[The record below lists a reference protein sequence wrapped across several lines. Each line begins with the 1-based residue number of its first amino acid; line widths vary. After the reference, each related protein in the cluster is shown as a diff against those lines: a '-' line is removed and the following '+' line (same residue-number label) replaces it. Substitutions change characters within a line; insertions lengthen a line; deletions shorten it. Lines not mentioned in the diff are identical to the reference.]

1 MVMAFITKNLKLNA
15 RQPLRPSVQALMGMV
30 LALAGC
36 ASGPVATPLPFYRC
50 EYGIEFTAKFIDD
63 SVALDSV
70 RGYDVLYRSGKPSVY
85 SNPRMHVEF
94 NLGVLGR
101 EAIVRYPLLPLVA
114 RCVRDN

>member
-1 MVMAFITKNLKLNA
+1 MPSIKNSTKDNA
-15 RQPLRPSVQALMGMV
+15 KQPVSRGAQALMGVV
-30 LALAGC
+30 LAMAGC
-36 ASGPVATPLPFYRC
+36 ASGPSAAPLPFYRC

-70 RGYDVLYRSGKPSVY
+70 RGYDVLYRSDKASVY
-85 SNPRMHVEF
+85 NNPRMNVEF

-101 EAIVRYPLLPLVA
+101 EAIVRYPLLPLAA